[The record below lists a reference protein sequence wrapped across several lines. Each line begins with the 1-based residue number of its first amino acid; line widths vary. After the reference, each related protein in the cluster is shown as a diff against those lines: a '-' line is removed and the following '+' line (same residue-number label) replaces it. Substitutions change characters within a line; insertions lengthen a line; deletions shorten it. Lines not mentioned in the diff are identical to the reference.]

1 MVKLIK
7 NILEIKNLN
16 KNIKN
21 NIILKDVSFN
31 IEKGKVL
38 ALLGP
43 NGAGKS
49 TTMNILANILM
60 KTSGEIILDNNK
72 NLNYIKEHIGIVF
85 QNNTLDDEL
94 TVFENL
100 YYRGLLYNIKKKDL
114 IHNIISLTNELEMN
128 DYLYKLYKNCSGG
141 QKRLTMIARA
151 LVFNPTLLILDE
163 PTTGLDP
170 ETRKLL
176 WKKLIEY
183 KDNFNLTILFSTHY
197 IEEATISDYI
207 CIINKGKILL
217 NKRCDTLKKEYNIKK
232 LNIIETDKSYIKT
245 VNNTNEALKILNNIP
260 TSKLVDFEFT
270 NSSIED
276 IFISLTKEQNEKTMH
291 IN

>member
-100 YYRGLLYNIKKKDL
+100 YYRGLLYNINKKDL

-232 LNIIETDKSYIKT
+232 LNIIETDKTYIKT

>member
-1 MVKLIK
+1 MKLIK

-100 YYRGLLYNIKKKDL
+100 YYRGLLYNINKKDL

-197 IEEATISDYI
+197 FEEATISDYI

-232 LNIIETDKSYIKT
+232 LNIIETDKTYIKT

>member
-1 MVKLIK
+1 MKLIK

-100 YYRGLLYNIKKKDL
+100 YYRGLLYNINKKDL

-197 IEEATISDYI
+197 FEEATISDYI

>member
-1 MVKLIK
+1 MKLIK

-100 YYRGLLYNIKKKDL
+100 YYRGLLYNINKKDL

-232 LNIIETDKSYIKT
+232 LNIIETDKTYIKT

-276 IFISLTKEQNEKTMH
+276 IFISLTKEQNEKTKH

>member
-100 YYRGLLYNIKKKDL
+100 YYRGLLYNINKKDL

-197 IEEATISDYI
+197 FEEATISDYI